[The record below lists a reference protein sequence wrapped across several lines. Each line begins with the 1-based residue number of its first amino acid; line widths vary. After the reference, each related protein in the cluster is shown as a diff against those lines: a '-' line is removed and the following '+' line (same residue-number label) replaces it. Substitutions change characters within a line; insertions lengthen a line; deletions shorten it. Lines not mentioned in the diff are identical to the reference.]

1 MGSMCG
7 QCFGVSTW
15 MSGCETGL
23 GVVDVVAR
31 SRKGCEGAESLGKVR
46 RSERHC
52 GLRPSHFGWALLLCV
67 DGLLTSSPPQTS
79 QQEGA
84 CILAPRPVRFLQTLQ
99 SGEFVV
105 NREQHRRAARK
116 LVAEVLYNHLW
127 SLLEFAPDRDSNYIT
142 FQNRRDHHVLTAAT
156 AVLDEDN
163 DKTQITISDTNA
175 ILQEIEN
182 LSITINWR
190 DGSSDLYTKD
200 GHQATFGLDVFDN
213 AF

>member
-1 MGSMCG
+1 MSRAGG
-7 QCFGVSTW
+7 IPGVHA
-15 MSGCETGL
+15 GE
-23 GVVDVVAR
+23 DVN
-31 SRKGCEGAESLGKVR
+31 GGEES
-46 RSERHC
+46 SEK
-52 GLRPSHFGWALLLCV
+52 
-67 DGLLTSSPPQTS
+67 QTS

-84 CILAPRPVRFLQTLQ
+84 CILAPRPVRFVGTLQ
-99 SGEFVV
+99 DGEFVV

-116 LVAEVLYNHLW
+116 LAAEVLYNHLW
-127 SLLEFAPDRDSNYIT
+127 GLLEFAPDRDSNYIT